1 MIKKYLENLKELKEN
16 LKLLINT
23 LWNIGIVMK
32 TVIILSTSLL
42 LKLIYNI
49 MKNRSKRIR

>member
-1 MIKKYLENLKELKEN
+1 MIKEYLENLKELKES

-32 TVIILSTSLL
+32 TVIILSPSLL

-49 MKNRSKRIR
+49 IKNRSKRIR

>member
-1 MIKKYLENLKELKEN
+1 MIKEYLENLKELKEN
-16 LKLLINT
+16 LKLLITT

-32 TVIILSTSLL
+32 TVIILSPSLL